1 LCRAGGLGFF
11 PMNRLPIPGGKRSAA
26 IAATMVF
33 LLGAS
38 VLAGWAFKID
48 VLKSVMADW
57 VTMKPNTALGLIL
70 CGIALGLSEHSRIP
84 LLRWIAFTAAA
95 LLIAIG
101 AMTLSE
107 YLFGLNFAIDELLF
121 RDYSQPLGDSLPAG
135 MSPLSAYC
143 FILAGIALEVAAS
156 PARKRKWMPFVAA
169 IGATLVTVGTVA
181 ILGYA
186 IDGIMGVQWWNYTG
200 LALHTAIGF
209 GILGLGIIAMV
220 SRSGDLVWSLGRNTS
235 LRFALGILT
244 LLASAGISYHFTA
257 QLRSASASVS
267 HTQDALR
274 EFQAI
279 STANVAMQSAFRGF
293 LMDPDHEYVADI
305 TRAENALRLHT
316 VAARQLTIDN
326 ERQQI
331 RLDKFEPILALQIGN
346 VDYTVDLDRKQG
358 RAAAEEYFATG
369 PIRKLAVQFRIVVRE
384 LRDGELKLL
393 ASRSEAAALAE
404 RTAFLV
410 LPLGTFLS
418 VALLVMG
425 LFFLNAGAHER
436 DKAERRL
443 QASFSEIERMKNE
456 LEIRVAERT
465 RQLEMSNKELEAFS
479 YSVSHDLRAPL
490 RAVDGFSQ
498 AIIEDFGP
506 AIPLEG
512 HRQLNVIRSSTQK
525 MGELIDDLLTFSRL
539 SRQPLSLMP
548 VDTMALVSSVL
559 ADMKDQLAGR
569 DVKITVG
576 TLPPCQSDPSL
587 LRQVWVNL
595 LSNAVKY
602 TAKCEHAVVDVGFLI
617 QEGESVFFVRDNGTG
632 FDMRYAG
639 KLFGVFQRLHR
650 SEDYEGTGVGLAI
663 VQRIVH
669 RHEGRVWADAAV
681 GVGATFFFTL
691 EKKPNP

>member
-1 LCRAGGLGFF
+1 
-11 PMNRLPIPGGKRSAA
+11 
-26 IAATMVF
+26 
-33 LLGAS
+33 
-38 VLAGWAFKID
+38 
-48 VLKSVMADW
+48 
-57 VTMKPNTALGLIL
+57 
-70 CGIALGLSEHSRIP
+70 
-84 LLRWIAFTAAA
+84 
-95 LLIAIG
+95 
-101 AMTLSE
+101 
-107 YLFGLNFAIDELLF
+107 
-121 RDYSQPLGDSLPAG
+121 
-135 MSPLSAYC
+135 
-143 FILAGIALEVAAS
+143 
-156 PARKRKWMPFVAA
+156 
-169 IGATLVTVGTVA
+169 
-181 ILGYA
+181 
-186 IDGIMGVQWWNYTG
+186 
-200 LALHTAIGF
+200 
-209 GILGLGIIAMV
+209 
-220 SRSGDLVWSLGRNTS
+220 
-235 LRFALGILT
+235 
-244 LLASAGISYHFTA
+244 
-257 QLRSASASVS
+257 
-267 HTQDALR
+267 
-274 EFQAI
+274 
-279 STANVAMQSAFRGF
+279 
-293 LMDPDHEYVADI
+293 
-305 TRAENALRLHT
+305 

-331 RLDKFEPILALQIGN
+331 RLDKFDPILAQQIGN
-346 VDYTVDLDRKQG
+346 VDYTVDLDKKQG
-358 RAAAEEYFATG
+358 RAAAEKYFATG
-369 PIRKLAVQFRIVVRE
+369 PIRRLAALFRIVVRE
-384 LRDGELKLL
+384 LRDEELKLL

-418 VALLVMG
+418 LAVLAIG

-436 DKAERRL
+436 DKSERRL
-443 QASFSEIERMKNE
+443 QASFREIEHMKNE

-498 AIIEDFGP
+498 ALLEDFGP

-512 HRQLNVIRSSTQK
+512 LRQLNVIRSSTQK
-525 MGELIDDLLTFSRL
+525 MGQLIDDLLTFSRL
-539 SRQPLSLMP
+539 SRQPLALRP
-548 VDTMALVSSVL
+548 VDTQALVSSVL
-559 ADMKDQLAGR
+559 SDMKGQLAGR

-602 TAKCEHAVVDVGFLI
+602 TAKCEHAVVDVGFLA
-617 QEGESVFFVRDNGTG
+617 QEGESIFFVRDNGTG

-691 EKKPNP
+691 EKKPDP